1 MHSCAARSPRKRI
14 ASEVRPRI
22 CIPKS
27 YSEQLQNDSTK
38 NDASLEMRHIQLTRA
53 AQKAKTAGKGATER
67 RRVGREETKKGY
79 VWRRW
84 CFREIGYA
92 AFFSFDVQSRRQ
104 ESTKKDCVGSMPL
117 EFLLSKV
124 TVKNFKTKTAKQKLL
139 SNARFETLLIRLS
152 LAFTELIGK
161 LTGPILEKEL

>member
-1 MHSCAARSPRKRI
+1 
-14 ASEVRPRI
+14 
-22 CIPKS
+22 
-27 YSEQLQNDSTK
+27 
-38 NDASLEMRHIQLTRA
+38 MRHIQLTRA

-92 AFFSFDVQSRRQ
+92 AFFSFDAQSRRQ

>member
-1 MHSCAARSPRKRI
+1 M
-14 ASEVRPRI
+14 
-22 CIPKS
+22 
-27 YSEQLQNDSTK
+27 
-38 NDASLEMRHIQLTRA
+38 
-53 AQKAKTAGKGATER
+53 
-67 RRVGREETKKGY
+67 KK
-79 VWRRW
+79 
-84 CFREIGYA
+84 ES
-92 AFFSFDVQSRRQ
+92 FSFDAQSRRQ

-161 LTGPILEKEL
+161 LTGPILVRELQTMRSVGSSHGGKIKESVQTK